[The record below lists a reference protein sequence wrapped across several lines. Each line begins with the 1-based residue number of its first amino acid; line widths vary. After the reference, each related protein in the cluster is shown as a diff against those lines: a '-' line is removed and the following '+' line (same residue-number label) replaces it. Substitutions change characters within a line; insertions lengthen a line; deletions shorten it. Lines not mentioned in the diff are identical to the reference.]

1 MTLTQKKVLIINTSG
16 LGVGGITAHMVNY
29 IGALKKEKYD
39 ANFTIIVSQ
48 QRDEQVLKKLSSLGC
63 DLVYFP
69 DRKKELAKYTLSL
82 IKLIRKSDFDVLH
95 VHGNSSTM
103 GIELM
108 IGKIYKIPVRVAHSH
123 NSKCEHKILHNL
135 FSPLLR
141 VSYTQAIACSK
152 LAGDWIFG
160 KNHFLILENAIE
172 LSKFKFNLDIRNK
185 YRKKLNIDNDTLLIG
200 HVGNFNEQKNQDFL
214 IKVFYDIQ
222 KTCKSKL
229 VLIGEGPRLEYI
241 KELVDELEIGDDV
254 YFLGLRNDVNY
265 WMQAMDVFVFP
276 SKWEGF
282 GMVLIEAQVSNLP
295 IVAST
300 EVPKVVKLTDKV
312 CFVNLDDGISGWTE
326 KILDVDVSIDRN
338 FEYDGRLTQYDLS
351 NNVYKI
357 IDMYDNCDI
366 ERCIR

>member
-16 LGVGGITAHMVNY
+16 LGVGGITAHMINY
-29 IGALKKEKYD
+29 IRALREEKYD
-39 ANFTIIVSQ
+39 LSFTIIVSQ
-48 QRDEQVLKKLSSLGC
+48 QRDEQVLRKLSSLGC
-63 DLVYFP
+63 NLVYLP
-69 DRKKELAKYTLSL
+69 DRKKELMKYILSL
-82 IKLIRKSDFDVLH
+82 IKIMRTSDFDVLH

-123 NSKCEHKILHNL
+123 NAKCEHQALHKFFYPL
-135 FSPLLR
+135 FR
-141 VSYTQAIACSK
+141 NSYTQAVACSK

-160 KNHFLILENAIE
+160 KNHFWVLENAIE
-172 LSKFKFNLDIRNK
+172 LSKFKFDLNIRDK
-185 YRKKLNIDNDTLLIG
+185 YRKKLDVSNDTLLIG
-200 HVGNFNEQKNQDFL
+200 HVGNFNEQKNQEFL

-222 KTCKSKL
+222 KKRKSKL
-229 VLIGEGPRLEYI
+229 VMIGEGPRLENI
-241 KELVDELEIGDDV
+241 KEIVDELGISDDV
-254 YFLGLRNDVNY
+254 YFLGLRNDVNH

-282 GMVLIEAQVSNLP
+282 GMVLIEAQASNLP

-326 KILDVDVSIDRN
+326 KILDFDVSIDRN